1 MTLIDKSEIL
11 WLTHTTSTN
20 RIYLVTSNKTRD
32 TYFLYEVVDGKP
44 VKTKYKNANP
54 TELNKYVN
62 YHEAK
67 DFVASRKLKA

>member
-1 MTLIDKSEIL
+1 MTLINKSEIL

-20 RIYLVTSNKTRD
+20 LIYLVTSNKTRD

-54 TELNKYVN
+54 TELNKYI
-62 YHEAK
+62 K
-67 DFVASRKLKA
+67 DS

>member
-1 MTLIDKSEIL
+1 MTLINKSEIL

-44 VKTKYKNANP
+44 VKTKHKNENP
-54 TELNKYVN
+54 IELTKYI
-62 YHEAK
+62 K
-67 DFVASRKLKA
+67 DS